1 MKSPHAMKPVSV
13 DTVLAAAEIL
23 GAHPHVD
30 DETEQ
35 RVRAL
40 VDDDLTMRRLV
51 DIIPEAFGLVVAS
64 HLPSAA
70 GMTLPDSFSVQDES
84 GTWHAVPIDCEPVFV
99 AALEIAR
106 HAFHAGPRHLVKN
119 NAERSSMLCA
129 ISNALDDG
137 VSLAG
142 STLGGPAFLGLPASL
157 YA

>member
-64 HLPSAA
+64 HLPSAS

-84 GTWHAVPIDCEPVFV
+84 GTWHSADRLRAGVRRGARDCP
-99 AALEIAR
+99 AR
-106 HAFHAGPRHLVKN
+106 FSRRP
-119 NAERSSMLCA
+119 
-129 ISNALDDG
+129 
-137 VSLAG
+137 
-142 STLGGPAFLGLPASL
+142 PASGEKQCRAQQHAL
-157 YA
+157 RHQQCAR